1 MISNRSLSTRRNQH
15 LQIDIP
21 PSVRSEISLGE
32 LIERYL
38 EQAQFPYDHDNENS
52 SNIAEPAR
60 SNTTNSIPAK
70 LRRFYSHSS
79 FKNIILAF
87 LSIASIGLCF
97 IGLFSDKLDGCTA
110 LAFISSVIMLYAP
123 SPLQIK

>member
-1 MISNRSLSTRRNQH
+1 MDTNRTLSSRRNQH
-15 LQIDIP
+15 LAIDIP
-21 PSVRSEISLGE
+21 QSNRSEISLGE

-38 EQAQFPYDHDNENS
+38 EQAQFPYDHENN

-70 LRRFYSHSS
+70 LRRIYSHSS

-97 IGLFSDKLDGCTA
+97 IGLFSDKLDGCTS
-110 LAFISSVIMLYAP
+110 LAFVSSVIMLYAP
-123 SPLQIK
+123 SPLQTR